1 MQTWLTTWLN
11 ILQVRKFAAIDKHPG
26 KSRDGGRGGGG
37 GELQNKWQLNSPQ
50 TETDPGIINSH
61 CACDI

>member
-26 KSRDGGRGGGG
+26 KIRDGGRGGGG
-37 GELQNKWQLNSPQ
+37 GGGAAEQMA
-50 TETDPGIINSH
+50 TEFSSD
-61 CACDI
+61 